1 MFSAAPSYARKID
14 SAVFP
19 GMQGGPLDHVIAAK
33 AVALR
38 EALAP
43 SSAPTRP
50 RWCATPRRWP
60 RDWGNG
66 GCAWCRA
73 APTNIVL
80 VDLTALDVT
89 GKEAA
94 VRCEAAGIVTNMNLI
109 PFDSRKPTQTSGLR
123 LGTPA
128 LTTRGFGEAEMD
140 QVADLLVSA
149 ITKPEEANLARC
161 RAAVRALCERFPAPV
176 EGLASAVP
184 GEQRRRFPCRRPRS
198 PPASRRGLLR
208 CWRRS
213 GHCRRRADR
222 RRSW

>member
-1 MFSAAPSYARKID
+1 MAHVAGLVAGGVHPSPVPLADVVTLTTHKTLRGPRGGMILCRADYARKID

-43 SSAPTRP
+43 EFRTYQAQVVRNAQALAAGLAQRGIRLVS
-50 RWCATPRRWP
+50 
-60 RDWGNG
+60 G
-66 GCAWCRA
+66 G
-73 APTNIVL
+73 TDNHLVL

-94 VRCEAAGIVTNMNLI
+94 VRCEAAGIVTNMNMI

-140 QVADLLVSA
+140 QVAELLVTA
-149 ITKPEEANLARC
+149 ITNPQEASLARC
-161 RAAVRALCERFPAPV
+161 RAAVRGLCERFPAPV
-176 EGLASAVP
+176 EGLA
-184 GEQRRRFPCRRPRS
+184 
-198 PPASRRGLLR
+198 
-208 CWRRS
+208 
-213 GHCRRRADR
+213 
-222 RRSW
+222 